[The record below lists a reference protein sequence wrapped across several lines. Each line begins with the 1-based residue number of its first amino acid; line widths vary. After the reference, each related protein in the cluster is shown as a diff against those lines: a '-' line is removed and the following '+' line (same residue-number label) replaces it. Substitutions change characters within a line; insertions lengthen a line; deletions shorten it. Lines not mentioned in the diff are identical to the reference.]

1 MSCFGLDDDCIL
13 WIILLLALLGI
24 LNDCNRRGVLG
35 TRDKDCC
42 C

>member
-1 MSCFGLDDDCIL
+1 MRCFGLDDDCIL
-13 WIILLLALLGI
+13 WIILLLALLGV
-24 LNDCNRRGVLG
+24 LNDSGRRGVLG